1 MKNIDDLIEYIET
14 FQNEKDWSNDIW
26 SIKCMAIVVKQNQ
39 LEQVSKLP
47 IHLVSESLF
56 PVKQNNTIKE
66 ICCNNCKYNGS
77 QMIRQSN
84 CDGCVKD
91 GKLTN
96 HSR

>member
-47 IHLVSESLF
+47 IHGVSSCSFDLEKDLF
-56 PVKQNNTIKE
+56 ALCKRYSKVGCNKEYIVKKL
-66 ICCNNCKYNGS
+66 KWVLGS
-77 QMIRQSN
+77 HEDS
-84 CDGCVKD
+84 
-91 GKLTN
+91 
-96 HSR
+96 